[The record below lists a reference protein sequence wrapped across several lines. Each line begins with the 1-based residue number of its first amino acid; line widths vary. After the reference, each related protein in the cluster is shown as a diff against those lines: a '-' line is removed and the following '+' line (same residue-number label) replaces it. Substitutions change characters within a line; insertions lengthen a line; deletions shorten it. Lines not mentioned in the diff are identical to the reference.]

1 VDARRR
7 LLRDATLEMVLVAIV
22 IVLANLLSV
31 KAFARIDLTGD
42 RRFSLDD
49 ASKALVVGL
58 DKPLLVRAF
67 FTPGLEAPYNNHE
80 ESFRDKIEEFRA
92 YGRGRIELSV
102 EDPGSDP
109 GVARQ
114 AQEFGI
120 HPLEYTVRRADRAEL
135 RKVYMGAVLVHGER
149 TEVLPA
155 LTDLGSLEY
164 ELAAA
169 IRRLTVK
176 VEDIPTLAWST
187 GHGEPDLAKVDGPMR
202 AFLESVARKAR
213 IRPVELGGVG
223 LLDEDVDALLVV
235 GPQAPL
241 NDRALWQI
249 DQFVMRGGAA
259 AFFVTATRPD
269 MRALRPVRVASGLEP
284 LLAHLGVQ
292 VNRDI
297 VLDRAS
303 NGAMAFPTRSG
314 GRVVTRN
321 VNYALIPRATD
332 LGKESPLTR
341 GMETLLVPFASSLG
355 VAEPQA
361 GTTLDVVARSSAS
374 AGAVQGLRTIDPAAL
389 ENVLSSEKRGP
400 FALAVAGTGSFR
412 SFYETRPVP
421 PADPEVPEEQ
431 DGLSQEEQKPI
442 VEGAPARVFVVGSAD
457 FVANNPLFMQNLVDW
472 LTQDT
477 ALVGI
482 RSKLAALA
490 PMRPTRAGERAAW
503 KGVAIATGPLLL
515 CAAGAARQLRFRRRA
530 RRTP

>member
-1 VDARRR
+1 MDARRR
-7 LLRDATLEMVLVAIV
+7 LLRDATIEMVLVLAV

-49 ASKALVVGL
+49 ASKALVAGL
-58 DKPLLVRAF
+58 EKPLLVRAF

-80 ESFRDKIEEFRA
+80 QAFRDKIEEFRA
-92 YGRGRIELSV
+92 YARGRIELTI
-102 EDPGSDP
+102 EDPGRDP
-109 GVARQ
+109 AIARQ
-114 AQEFGI
+114 AQDFGI
-120 HPLEYTVRRADRAEL
+120 APLEYTVRRADRAEL
-135 RKVYMGAVLVHGER
+135 RKVYMAAVLVHGER

-155 LTDLGSLEY
+155 ITDLGSLEY
-164 ELAAA
+164 ELSAAV
-169 IRRLTVK
+169 RRLTVK
-176 VEDIPTLAWST
+176 AEDIPTLAWST

-213 IRPVELGGVG
+213 IRPVELGGQG
-223 LLDEDVDALLVV
+223 LLDEEVDALLVV
-235 GPQAPL
+235 GPQSPL

-269 MRALRPVRVASGLEP
+269 LRSMRPLRVASGLEP
-284 LLAHLGVQ
+284 LLAHLGIQ

-314 GRVVTRN
+314 GRVVSRN

-332 LGKESPLTR
+332 LSKASPLTR
-341 GMETLLVPFASSLG
+341 GMETVLVPFASSLG
-355 VAEPQA
+355 VAEPQP
-361 GTTLDVVARSSAS
+361 GTTLDVVARSAAS

-389 ENVLSSEKRGP
+389 ENVLSSEVRGP

-412 SFYETRPVP
+412 SFFETRPVP
-421 PADPEVPEEQ
+421 PADEAIPAEQ
-431 DGLSQEEQKPI
+431 DGISVEEQKPI

-490 PMRPTRAGERAAW
+490 PLRPTSAATRGAW
-503 KGVAIATGPLLL
+503 KTFAVVTGPLVLF
-515 CAAGAARQLRFRRRA
+515 AVGAARQVRFRRRA
-530 RRTP
+530 RRTA